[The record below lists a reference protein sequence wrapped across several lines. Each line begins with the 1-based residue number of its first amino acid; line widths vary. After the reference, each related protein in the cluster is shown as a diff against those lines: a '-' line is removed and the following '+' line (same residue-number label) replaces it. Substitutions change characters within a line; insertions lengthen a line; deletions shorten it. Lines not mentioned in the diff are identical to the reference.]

1 MGYPG
6 TPPPNLLVDKIDFV
20 DTVVAE
26 HINTLQTEVLALE
39 VNLGTYIRTSSDW
52 NGDFDQ
58 TVTVWNSLKDRL
70 ENIEFGLG
78 EVYANHVHA
87 DGGSTIQSTTTT
99 STSLIVKAVSSQ
111 TASLV
116 EFQTSAGTVVSKVD
130 AAGNIFTSNKQVV
143 PIVYASSQPSSVPA
157 GTIWVDS
164 TSTPSVVTEAA
175 SVPIGGTTGQVL
187 AKSSGSNYATTWSSN
202 IPGNAATATKLAA
215 AVTINGT
222 SFDGSAN
229 VSISVPADSVTDLL
243 SPFLLGGM

>member
-6 TPPPNLLVDKIDFV
+6 TPPANLLIDKIDFT

-39 VNLGTYIRTSSDW
+39 VNLGTYISTSSDW
-52 NGDFDQ
+52 NGEFDQ

-78 EVYANHVHA
+78 EVYANYVQA
-87 DGGSTIQSTTTT
+87 DGGSTIQSTATT

-130 AAGNIFTSNKQVV
+130 AAGNLYTSGKQVV
-143 PIVYASSQPSSVPA
+143 PVVYASTQPSSVPA
-157 GTIWVDS
+157 GTIWVNS
-164 TSTPSVVTEAA
+164 TSTPGVIAEAA
-175 SVPIGGTTGQVL
+175 TVPAGGTTGQVL
-187 AKSSGSNYATTWSSN
+187 AKSSGTNYATTWSSD
-202 IPGNAATATKLAA
+202 IPGNAATATKLATA
-215 AVTINGT
+215 RTINGT

-229 VSISVPADSVTDLL
+229 VSISVPVDSVTDLL